1 MFHAKNRESL
11 IDLRSDTV
19 TQPTPSMRKA
29 IAEAIVGDDV
39 YGEDPTVNQLERE
52 VADLLGKESGLFVLT
67 GTMGNLISVLT
78 HCGRGEEVIVGD
90 KAHIFLYEAGG
101 SAALGGIHPYPVHTE
116 PDGSLSLSSVRA
128 AVRPDDIHC
137 PRTKLLCLENTQA
150 QLGGIPLSLT
160 YLQDIGQLARE
171 LGLLLHCDGARLWNA
186 AVTTGVD
193 PVRLC
198 KPFDSLSVCL
208 SKGLAAPMGSV
219 IVGRVSFINEA
230 RRLRKLLGMG
240 SRQAGIIAA
249 AGLIAIREMQ
259 SRLLIDHENAQI
271 LAKGLVVSGYRVI
284 HSVQTNIVLF
294 HQHEDDGLPLQ
305 ERLRI
310 WQQRGLLVSLLD
322 DTTIRAVTHYGID
335 RIDIDNALQ
344 IFRSLS

>member
-1 MFHAKNRESL
+1 MCHTKNQESL

-19 TQPTPSMRKA
+19 TQPTSSMREA
-29 IAEAIVGDDV
+29 INEAIVGDDV
-39 YGEDPTVNQLERE
+39 YREDPTVNQLEQE

-78 HCGRGEEVIVGD
+78 HCGRGEQVIVGD
-90 KAHIFLYEAGG
+90 NAHIFLYEGGG
-101 SAALGGIHPYPVHTE
+101 SAALGGIHPYPVRTE
-116 PDGSLSLSSVRA
+116 PDGSLSLSAVRA

-137 PRTKLLCLENTQA
+137 PRSKLICLENTQA

-186 AVTTGVD
+186 AAATGVAPD
-193 PVRLC
+193 QLC
-198 KPFDSLSVCL
+198 TLFDSVSVCL

-219 IVGRVSFINEA
+219 IVGQESFINEA
-230 RRLRKLLGMG
+230 RRLRKLLGIG

-259 SRLLIDHENAQI
+259 SQLLIDHENAQI
-271 LAKGLVVSGYRVI
+271 LANGLVALGYRVT
-284 HSVQTNIVLF
+284 HLVQTNIVLF
-294 HQHEDDGLPLQ
+294 NQHEKDGLPLQ

-310 WQQRGLLVSLLD
+310 WQRGGLLVSLVD
-322 DTTIRAVTHYGID
+322 DTTIRAVTHYGIN
-335 RIDIDNALQ
+335 RIDIDNAIQ
-344 IFRSLS
+344 IFGRL